1 MVHIYSLNVT
11 ANVGFADLTSATS
24 YWYRTNSQTQDA
36 SESISST
43 IGYSPYIPIPFADN
57 PFVIEFTN
65 IAISGSAGTGDFAI
79 SGSVV
84 IDILD
89 MRTRAW
95 IADNVQIN
103 ATGAIPGGSS
113 AEVKATEQMKA
124 TKVQGHDSDTEPL
137 TPVMEV
143 KCPVT
148 GAVSTRPRVATD
160 PVVWT
165 QEAWQRLQLVPLI
178 ARPLAR
184 NTVER
189 FARNHEIWRV
199 TTPVMDDNKQAMIE
213 ADEFDIDTMMVMFT
227 ELRAKQIRAEAEGK
241 DALSPEMRAFIE
253 EAKAQGITRCPIRD
267 IEAKMD
273 KCPVD
278 MKTVTPEEAKRAVEK
293 LLQ

>member
-1 MVHIYSLNVT
+1 MQLIM
-11 ANVGFADLTSATS
+11 G
-24 YWYRTNSQTQDA
+24 
-36 SESISST
+36 I
-43 IGYSPYIPIPFADN
+43 
-57 PFVIEFTN
+57 
-65 IAISGSAGTGDFAI
+65 GSAEE
-79 SGSVV
+79 
-84 IDILD
+84 
-89 MRTRAW
+89 
-95 IADNVQIN
+95 IAL
-103 ATGAIPGGSS
+103 

-124 TKVQGHDSDTEPL
+124 TKVQGSDAD
-137 TPVMEV
+137 PVPAVPKIET

-148 GAVSTRPRVATD
+148 GNVSIRERVVTD
-160 PVVWT
+160 PIVWT

-189 FARNHEIWRV
+189 FARNHDIWRV
-199 TTPVMDDNKQAMIE
+199 TTAVMDDNKQAMIE

-227 ELRAKQIRAEAEGK
+227 ELRAKQ
-241 DALSPEMRAFIE
+241 MRAFIE